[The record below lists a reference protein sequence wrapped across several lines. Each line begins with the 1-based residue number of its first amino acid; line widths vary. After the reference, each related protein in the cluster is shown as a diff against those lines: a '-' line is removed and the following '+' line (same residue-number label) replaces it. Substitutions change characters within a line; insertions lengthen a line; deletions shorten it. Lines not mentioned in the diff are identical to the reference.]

1 MVMLFIFDYIFIRY
15 GSLIV
20 EYEVIVLIWN
30 ISEMNFIVID
40 ENLNK
45 VVINWINFDGEK
57 VDIERIKKGI
67 KSNLLFDVIL
77 FFFIFRFFNM
87 YYILF

>member
-1 MVMLFIFDYIFIRY
+1 
-15 GSLIV
+15 
-20 EYEVIVLIWN
+20 
-30 ISEMNFIVID
+30 MNFIVID

-57 VDIERIKKGI
+57 VDIERIKKVI

>member
-1 MVMLFIFDYIFIRY
+1 
-15 GSLIV
+15 
-20 EYEVIVLIWN
+20 
-30 ISEMNFIVID
+30 MNFIVID

>member
-1 MVMLFIFDYIFIRY
+1 
-15 GSLIV
+15 
-20 EYEVIVLIWN
+20 
-30 ISEMNFIVID
+30 MNFIVID

-57 VDIERIKKGI
+57 VDIERIKNLI

>member
-1 MVMLFIFDYIFIRY
+1 MLFIFDYIFIRY